1 MFWFQSPFFIYP
13 AYPGKKTVQQKK
25 QLYTNTKVENYDRRK
40 DVIGSIH
47 LPAHSLSLI
56 LILLLKLICLI
67 LMFVIFLFKSG
78 LLYVCMFSSL
88 INCFQ
93 IVNQCFQ
100 FSWSSLFFSR
110 SPSTIN
116 MMPIWR
122 NNKWVETHFWNSLSG
137 SHRGDRITQCHR
149 LLIII
154 FNQNKHLWW
163 YSVWF

>member
-1 MFWFQSPFFIYP
+1 MECLTSKDCHQINLKTHLSVFTRCSSCFDFKVHSSYILHTLARKLY
-13 AYPGKKTVQQKK
+13 KKTTK

-56 LILLLKLICLI
+56 LILFLKLICLI

-100 FSWSSLFFSR
+100 FS
-110 SPSTIN
+110 
-116 MMPIWR
+116 
-122 NNKWVETHFWNSLSG
+122 
-137 SHRGDRITQCHR
+137 
-149 LLIII
+149 
-154 FNQNKHLWW
+154 
-163 YSVWF
+163 